1 MKTKTYLFALMTM
14 ALTLG
19 SCSDN
24 ENGIGSETSK
34 YITVSTSIGN
44 MTRVATDANGG
55 QTFEEGDEISVYAWT
70 GDATTVPAATGR
82 VVDNAINKLTK
93 GSWISTPQMLWKN
106 NRDKHYFIGVYPISA
121 SAISDLSAGEYT
133 FDETKQ
139 VESDLLVAVNKD
151 GLSYNVDEQQTVPL
165 TFTHV
170 MAKLVVNLTY
180 KNQWGTEGP
189 TVDKVVV
196 GDAVKS
202 ATVNYL
208 TKVITPSAV
217 AEDKANFDMPA
228 LTANKQYASII
239 IPQDGV
245 QKITVVI
252 GGKNFIYDN
261 GTPFKFESGKITT
274 INLEVGRD
282 IIKLGDVNISD
293 WGSTGEPIKGEAY
306 D

>member
-1 MKTKTYLFALMTM
+1 MKKKTYLFALMAM

-24 ENGIGSETSK
+24 ENGIGGETSK

-70 GDATTVPAATGR
+70 GDATVAPETRER
-82 VVDNAINKLTK
+82 VVNNAINKLTN
-93 GSWISTPQMLWKN
+93 GSWVSTPQMLWKN
-106 NRDKHYFIGVYPISA
+106 NRDKHYFIGVYPTA
-121 SAISDLSAGEYT
+121 AISDLSAGEYT

-165 TFTHV
+165 IFTHI

-189 TVDKVVV
+189 TVDKVAV
-196 GDAVKS
+196 GNAAKK

-208 TKVITPSAV
+208 TKVVTPSAV
-217 AEDKANFDMPA
+217 AEDNLSQYPNS
-228 LTANKQYASII
+228 LTVGKSDYLKLSMVSLRYRVPPHFLRKTLPFVKYATLAFQGSNLFTWTSYKESD
-239 IPQDGV
+239 P
-245 QKITVVI
+245 
-252 GGKNFIYDN
+252 
-261 GTPFKFESGKITT
+261 ESGT
-274 INLEVGRD
+274 LA
-282 IIKLGDVNISD
+282 
-293 WGSTGEPIKGEAY
+293 GSMQPIY
-306 D
+306 TFNMSLTF

>member
-1 MKTKTYLFALMTM
+1 
-14 ALTLG
+14 
-19 SCSDN
+19 
-24 ENGIGSETSK
+24 
-34 YITVSTSIGN
+34 
-44 MTRVATDANGG
+44 MTRVATDEKGG

-70 GDATTVPAATGR
+70 GDATVAPETRER
-82 VVDNAINKLTK
+82 VVNNAINKLTN
-93 GSWISTPQMLWKN
+93 GSWISNPQMLWKN

-121 SAISDLSAGEYT
+121 ISDLSAGEYT
-133 FDETKQ
+133 FDVNKQ
-139 VESDLLVAVNKD
+139 TESDLLVAVNKD

-165 TFTHV
+165 IFTHI

-189 TVDKVVV
+189 TVDKVAV
-196 GDAVKS
+196 GNAAKK

-208 TKVITPSAV
+208 TKVVTPSAV
-217 AEDKANFDMPA
+217 AEDKADFDMPA

-245 QKITVVI
+245 QKITITI
-252 GGKNFIYDN
+252 GGKDFIYDN

-282 IIKLGDVNISD
+282 VIKLGDVSISD

>member
-1 MKTKTYLFALMTM
+1 MKKKTYLFALMAM
-14 ALTLG
+14 VLTLG

-24 ENGIGSETSK
+24 ENGIGGETSK

-70 GDATTVPAATGR
+70 GDATVAPETRER
-82 VVDNAINKLTK
+82 VVNNAINKLTN
-93 GSWISTPQMLWKN
+93 GSWVSTPQMLWKN
-106 NRDKHYFIGVYPISA
+106 NRDKHYFIGVYPTA
-121 SAISDLSAGEYT
+121 AISDLSAGEYT

-189 TVDKVVV
+189 TVDKVAV

-208 TKVITPSAV
+208 TKVVTPSAV

-228 LTANKQYASII
+228 ITANKQYASII

-252 GGKNFIYDN
+252 GGKNFNYDN

-274 INLEVGRD
+274 VNLEVGRD

>member
-24 ENGIGSETSK
+24 ENGIGGETSK

-44 MTRVATDANGG
+44 MTRVATDEKGG

-70 GDATTVPAATGR
+70 GDATVAPETRER
-82 VVDNAINKLTK
+82 VVNNAINKLTN
-93 GSWISTPQMLWKN
+93 GSWISNPQMLWKN

-151 GLSYNVDEQQTVPL
+151 GLSYNVDEQQPVPL

-189 TVDKVVV
+189 TVDKVAV
-196 GDAVKS
+196 GNAAKK

-208 TKVITPSAV
+208 TKVVTPSAV
-217 AEDKANFDMPA
+217 AEDKADFDMPA
-228 LTANKQYASII
+228 LTANKKYASII

-245 QKITVVI
+245 QKITITI
-252 GGKNFIYDN
+252 GDKNFIYDN
-261 GTPFKFESGKITT
+261 GTPFKLESGKITT
-274 INLEVGRD
+274 VNLEVGRD
-282 IIKLGDVNISD
+282 EIKLGDVKITD
-293 WGSTGEPIKGEAY
+293 WENGSTFKGEALN
-306 D
+306 

>member
-1 MKTKTYLFALMTM
+1 MKTKTYLFVLMTM
-14 ALTLG
+14 ALALG

-24 ENGIGSETSK
+24 ENGIGGETSK
-34 YITVSTSIGN
+34 YITVSTCIGN
-44 MTRVATDANGG
+44 MTRVATDANGD

-70 GDATTVPAATGR
+70 GAPTVALEAHER
-82 VVDNAINKLTK
+82 VVNNAINKLTN
-93 GSWISTPQMLWKN
+93 GSWVSTPQMLWKN
-106 NRDKHYFIGVYPISA
+106 NRDKHYFIGVYPTA
-121 SAISDLSAGEYT
+121 AISDLSAGEYT
-133 FDETKQ
+133 FDENKQ
-139 VESDLLVAVNKD
+139 TESDLLVAVNKD
-151 GLSYNVDEQQTVPL
+151 GISYNADEQQTVPL

-208 TKVITPSAV
+208 TKVVTPSAV

-261 GTPFKFESGKITT
+261 GTPFKFDSGKVTT
-274 INLEVGRD
+274 VNLVVGRD
-282 IIKLGDVNISD
+282 TITLNEVKITD
-293 WGSTGEPIKGEAY
+293 WETSTPITGEAV

>member
-1 MKTKTYLFALMTM
+1 MKKKTYLFALMAM
-14 ALTLG
+14 VLTLG

-24 ENGIGSETSK
+24 ENGIGGETSK

-70 GDATTVPAATGR
+70 GDATVAPETSER
-82 VVDNAINKLTK
+82 VVNNAINKLTN
-93 GSWISTPQMLWKN
+93 GSWVSTPQMLWKN
-106 NRDKHYFIGVYPISA
+106 NRDKHYFIGVYPTT
-121 SAISDLSAGEYT
+121 AISDLTTGEYT

-151 GLSYNVDEQQTVPL
+151 GLSYNVDEQQPVPL

-196 GDAVKS
+196 GDAVKK

-208 TKVITPSAV
+208 TKVVTPSAV
-217 AEDKANFDMPA
+217 AEDKADFDMPV

-245 QKITVVI
+245 QKITITI
-252 GGKNFIYDN
+252 GGKDFIYDN
-261 GTPFKFESGKITT
+261 GTPFKFESGKIT
-274 INLEVGRD
+274 IVNLEVGRD
-282 IIKLGDVNISD
+282 VIKLGDVNISD

>member
-1 MKTKTYLFALMTM
+1 MKTKTYLFALMAM
-14 ALTLG
+14 ALALG

-24 ENGIGSETSK
+24 ENGIGGETSK

-44 MTRVATDANGG
+44 MTRVATDAKGG
-55 QTFEEGDEISVYAWT
+55 QTFEEGDEISVYAWP
-70 GDATTVPAATGR
+70 GDATAVPAATGR

-106 NRDKHYFIGVYPISA
+106 NRDKHYFIGVYPKK
-121 SAISDLSAGEYT
+121 AISDLAAGEYV
-133 FDETKQ
+133 FDATKQ
-139 VESDLLVAVNKD
+139 VESDLLVAVNAD
-151 GLSYNVDEQQTVPL
+151 GITAEGKQAVPL

-170 MAKLVVNLTY
+170 MAKLLVNLTY

-208 TKVITPSAV
+208 TKVVTPSAV

-261 GTPFKFESGKITT
+261 GTPFKFESGKVTT
-274 INLEVGRD
+274 VNLVVGRD
-282 IIKLGDVNISD
+282 TITLNEVKITD
-293 WGSTGEPIKGEAY
+293 WETSTPITGEAV

>member
-1 MKTKTYLFALMTM
+1 MKKKTYLFALMAM

-24 ENGIGSETSK
+24 ENGIGGETSK

-44 MTRVATDANGG
+44 MTRVATDANSG

-70 GDATTVPAATGR
+70 GDATVAPETRER
-82 VVDNAINKLTK
+82 VVNNAINKLTN
-93 GSWISTPQMLWKN
+93 GSWVATPQMLWKN
-106 NRDKHYFIGVYPISA
+106 NREKHYFIGVYPTA
-121 SAISDLSAGEYT
+121 AISDLSAGEYT

-151 GLSYNVDEQQTVPL
+151 GLSYNVDEQQPVPL

-196 GDAVKS
+196 GNAAKK
-202 ATVNYL
+202 ATINYL
-208 TKVITPSAV
+208 TKVVTPSTTAK
-217 AEDKANFDMPA
+217 EDFSLPEITENTK
-228 LTANKQYASII
+228 YVSVI
-239 IPQDGV
+239 IPQEDV
-245 QKITVVI
+245 KQLTIVI
-252 GGKNFIYDN
+252 GGKNFVYDN
-261 GTPFKFESGKITT
+261 GTPFKLESGKITT
-274 INLEVGRD
+274 VNLEVGRD
-282 IIKLGDVNISD
+282 EIKLGDVKITD
-293 WGSTGEPIKGEAY
+293 WEDGSTFGGEALN
-306 D
+306 

>member
-24 ENGIGSETSK
+24 ENGIGGETSK

-93 GSWISTPQMLWKN
+93 GAWISTPQMLWKN
-106 NRDKHYFIGVYPISA
+106 NRDKHYFIGVYPTK
-121 SAISDLSAGEYT
+121 AISDLTAGEYA

-208 TKVITPSAV
+208 TKVITPSTI

-282 IIKLGDVNISD
+282 IIKLGNVNISD

>member
-1 MKTKTYLFALMTM
+1 MKKKTYLFALMAM

-24 ENGIGSETSK
+24 ENGIGGETSK

-44 MTRVATDANGG
+44 MTRVATDEKGG

-70 GDATTVPAATGR
+70 GDATVAPETRER
-82 VVDNAINKLTK
+82 VVNNAINKLTN
-93 GSWISTPQMLWKN
+93 GSWVSTPQMLWKN
-106 NRDKHYFIGVYPISA
+106 NRDKHYFIGVYPI

-151 GLSYNVDEQQTVPL
+151 GLSYNVDEQQPVPL

-196 GDAVKS
+196 GNAAKK
-202 ATVNYL
+202 ATINYL
-208 TKVITPSAV
+208 TKVVTPSTTAK
-217 AEDKANFDMPA
+217 EDFSLPEITENTK
-228 LTANKQYASII
+228 YVSVI
-239 IPQDGV
+239 IPQEEV
-245 QKITVVI
+245 KQLTIVI
-252 GGKNFIYDN
+252 GGKNFVYDN
-261 GTPFKFESGKITT
+261 GTPFKLESGKITT
-274 INLEVGRD
+274 VNLEVGRD
-282 IIKLGDVNISD
+282 EIKLGDVKITD
-293 WGSTGEPIKGEAY
+293 WEDGSTFSGEAIN
-306 D
+306 

>member
-1 MKTKTYLFALMTM
+1 MKKKTYLFALMAM

-24 ENGIGSETSK
+24 ENGIGGETSK

-44 MTRVATDANGG
+44 MTRVATDAKGG

-70 GDATTVPAATGR
+70 GDATIAPDASER
-82 VVDNAINKLTK
+82 VVNNAINKLTN
-93 GSWISTPQMLWKN
+93 GSWISNPQMLWKN
-106 NRDKHYFIGVYPISA
+106 NRDKHYFIGVYPI

-151 GLSYNVDEQQTVPL
+151 GLSYNVDEPQTVPL

-189 TVDKVVV
+189 TVEKVAV
-196 GDAVKS
+196 GNAAKK

-208 TKVITPSAV
+208 TKVVTPSAV
-217 AEDKANFDMPA
+217 AEDKADFDMPV
-228 LTANKQYASII
+228 LTANKKYASII

-245 QKITVVI
+245 QKITITI
-252 GGKNFIYDN
+252 GGKDFIYDN
-261 GTPFKFESGKITT
+261 GIPFKLESGKITT
-274 INLEVGRD
+274 VNLEVGRD
-282 IIKLGDVNISD
+282 VIKLGDVNISD

>member
-1 MKTKTYLFALMTM
+1 MKKKTYLFALMAM

-24 ENGIGSETSK
+24 ENGIGGETSK

-44 MTRVATDANGG
+44 MTRVATDEKGG

-93 GSWISTPQMLWKN
+93 GAWISTPQMLWKN
-106 NRDKHYFIGVYPISA
+106 NRDKHYFIGVYPTK
-121 SAISDLSAGEYT
+121 AISDLTAGEYA

-180 KNQWGTEGP
+180 KNQWGADGP
-189 TVDKVVV
+189 TVDKVAV
-196 GDAVKS
+196 GNAAKS

-208 TKVITPSAV
+208 TKVVTPSAV
-217 AEDKANFDMPA
+217 AEDKADFDMPA
-228 LTANKQYASII
+228 LTANKKYASII

-261 GTPFKFESGKITT
+261 GTPFKFESGKVTT
-274 INLEVGRD
+274 VNLEVGRD
-282 IIKLGDVNISD
+282 IIKLGNVNISD

>member
-1 MKTKTYLFALMTM
+1 MKKKTYLFALMAM

-24 ENGIGSETSK
+24 ENGIGGETSK

-70 GDATTVPAATGR
+70 GAPTVAPETSER
-82 VVDNAINKLTK
+82 VVNNAINKLTN
-93 GSWISTPQMLWKN
+93 GSWVSTPQMLWKN
-106 NRDKHYFIGVYPISA
+106 NRDKHYFIGVYPTA
-121 SAISDLSAGEYT
+121 AISDLSAGEYT
-133 FDETKQ
+133 FDVNKQ
-139 VESDLLVAVNKD
+139 TESDLLVAVNKD
-151 GLSYNVDEQQTVPL
+151 GLSYNVDEQQPVPL

-189 TVDKVVV
+189 TVDKVAV
-196 GDAVKS
+196 GNAAKK

-208 TKVITPSAV
+208 TKVVTPSAV
-217 AEDKANFDMPA
+217 AEDKADFDMPA
-228 LTANKQYASII
+228 ITANKKYASII

-245 QKITVVI
+245 QKITITI
-252 GGKNFIYDN
+252 GGKDFIYDN
-261 GTPFKFESGKITT
+261 GTPFKLESGKITT
-274 INLEVGRD
+274 VNLEVGRD
-282 IIKLGDVNISD
+282 VIKLGDVNISD

>member
-1 MKTKTYLFALMTM
+1 MKTKTYLFALMAM

-24 ENGIGSETSK
+24 ENGIGGETSK

-44 MTRVATDANGG
+44 MTRVATDEKGG

-70 GDATTVPAATGR
+70 GDATVAPETRER
-82 VVDNAINKLTK
+82 VVNNAINKLTN
-93 GSWISTPQMLWKN
+93 GSWVSTPQMLWKN

-121 SAISDLSAGEYT
+121 ISDLSAGEYA

-139 VESDLLVAVNKD
+139 TESDLLVAVNKD

-165 TFTHV
+165 IFTHV

-189 TVDKVVV
+189 TVDKVAV
-196 GDAVKS
+196 GNAAKK

-208 TKVITPSAV
+208 TKVVTPSAV
-217 AEDKANFDMPA
+217 AEDKADFDMPA

-245 QKITVVI
+245 QKITITI
-252 GGKNFIYDN
+252 GGKDFIYDN
-261 GTPFKFESGKITT
+261 GTPFKFESGKIT
-274 INLEVGRD
+274 IVNLEVGRD
-282 IIKLGDVNISD
+282 VIKLGDVNISD
-293 WGSTGEPIKGEAY
+293 WGSTGDPIKGEAY

>member
-1 MKTKTYLFALMTM
+1 MKKKTYLFALMAM
-14 ALTLG
+14 VLTLG

-24 ENGIGSETSK
+24 ENGIGGETSK

-44 MTRVATDANGG
+44 MTRVATDEKGG

-70 GDATTVPAATGR
+70 GDATVAPETRER
-82 VVDNAINKLTK
+82 VVNNAINKLTN
-93 GSWISTPQMLWKN
+93 GSWVSNPQMLWKN
-106 NRDKHYFIGVYPISA
+106 NRDKHYFIGVYPI

-151 GLSYNVDEQQTVPL
+151 GLSYNVDEQQPVPL

-208 TKVITPSAV
+208 TKVVTPSAV
-217 AEDKANFDMPA
+217 AEDKADFDMPV
-228 LTANKQYASII
+228 LTANKKYASII

-245 QKITVVI
+245 QKITITI
-252 GGKNFIYDN
+252 GGKDFIYDN
-261 GTPFKFESGKITT
+261 GTPFKFESGKIT
-274 INLEVGRD
+274 IVNLEVGRD
-282 IIKLGDVNISD
+282 VIKLGDVNISD
-293 WGSTGEPIKGEAY
+293 WGSTGDPIKGEAY

>member
-1 MKTKTYLFALMTM
+1 MKTKTYLFVLMTM
-14 ALTLG
+14 ALALG

-24 ENGIGSETSK
+24 ENGIGGETSK

-44 MTRVATDANGG
+44 MTRVATDANGD

-70 GDATTVPAATGR
+70 GDATVAPETSER
-82 VVDNAINKLTK
+82 VVNNAINKLTN
-93 GSWISTPQMLWKN
+93 GSWVSTPQMLWKN
-106 NRDKHYFIGVYPISA
+106 NRDKHYFIGVYPTK
-121 SAISDLSAGEYT
+121 AISDLTAGEYA

-151 GLSYNVDEQQTVPL
+151 GLSYNADEQQTVPL

-208 TKVITPSAV
+208 TKVVTPSAV
-217 AEDKANFDMPA
+217 AEDKADFDMPA

-245 QKITVVI
+245 QKIIIVI
-252 GGKNFIYDN
+252 DGKKFIYNN

-282 IIKLGDVNISD
+282 VIKLGDVNISD

>member
-1 MKTKTYLFALMTM
+1 MKTKTYLFALMAM

-24 ENGIGSETSK
+24 ENGIGGETSK

-44 MTRVATDANGG
+44 MTRVATDEKGG

-70 GDATTVPAATGR
+70 GDATVAPEIRER
-82 VVDNAINKLTK
+82 VVNNAINKLTN
-93 GSWISTPQMLWKN
+93 GSWVSNPQMLWKN

-121 SAISDLSAGEYT
+121 ISDLSAGEYT
-133 FDETKQ
+133 FDVNKQ
-139 VESDLLVAVNKD
+139 TESDLLVAVNKD
-151 GLSYNVDEQQTVPL
+151 GLSYNVDEQQPVPL

-189 TVDKVVV
+189 TVDKVAV
-196 GDAVKS
+196 GNAAKK

-208 TKVITPSAV
+208 TKVVTPSAV
-217 AEDKANFDMPA
+217 AEDKADFDMPA

-245 QKITVVI
+245 QKITITI
-252 GGKNFIYDN
+252 GGKDFIYDN
-261 GTPFKFESGKITT
+261 GTPFKFESGKIT
-274 INLEVGRD
+274 IVNLEVGRD
-282 IIKLGDVNISD
+282 VIKLGDVNISD

>member
-24 ENGIGSETSK
+24 ENGIGGETSK

-44 MTRVATDANGG
+44 MTRVATDEKGG

-70 GDATTVPAATGR
+70 GDATVAPETRER
-82 VVDNAINKLTK
+82 VVNNAINKLTN
-93 GSWISTPQMLWKN
+93 GSWISNPQMLWKN
-106 NRDKHYFIGVYPISA
+106 NRDKHYFIGVYPKK
-121 SAISDLSAGEYT
+121 AISDLAAGEYV
-133 FDETKQ
+133 FDATKQ
-139 VESDLLVAVNKD
+139 VESDLLVAVNID
-151 GLSYNVDEQQTVPL
+151 GITAEGKQAVPL

-170 MAKLVVNLTY
+170 MAKLLVNLTY

-208 TKVITPSAV
+208 TKVVTPSAV

-261 GTPFKFESGKITT
+261 GTPFKFESGKVTT
-274 INLEVGRD
+274 VNLVVGRD
-282 IIKLGDVNISD
+282 TITLNEVKITD
-293 WGSTGEPIKGEAY
+293 WETSTPITGEAV

>member
-1 MKTKTYLFALMTM
+1 MKKKTYLIALMAM

-24 ENGIGSETSK
+24 ENGIGGETSK

-44 MTRVATDANGG
+44 MTRVATDANGA

-70 GDATTVPAATGR
+70 GAPTVAPETSER
-82 VVDNAINKLTK
+82 VVNNAINKLTN
-93 GSWISTPQMLWKN
+93 GSWVATPQMLWKN
-106 NRDKHYFIGVYPISA
+106 NRDKHYFIGVYPV

-151 GLSYNVDEQQTVPL
+151 GLSYNVDEQQPVPL

-196 GDAVKS
+196 GNAAKK
-202 ATVNYL
+202 ATINYL
-208 TKVITPSAV
+208 TKVVTPSTTAK
-217 AEDKANFDMPA
+217 EDFSLPEITENTK
-228 LTANKQYASII
+228 YVSVI
-239 IPQDGV
+239 IPQEDV
-245 QKITVVI
+245 KQLTIVI
-252 GGKNFIYDN
+252 GGKNFVYDN
-261 GTPFKFESGKITT
+261 GTPFKLESGKITT
-274 INLEVGRD
+274 VNLEVGRD
-282 IIKLGDVNISD
+282 EIKLGDVKITNWED
-293 WGSTGEPIKGEAY
+293 GSTFSGEALN
-306 D
+306 

>member
-1 MKTKTYLFALMTM
+1 MKKKTYLFALMAM

-24 ENGIGSETSK
+24 ENGIGGETSK

-44 MTRVATDANGG
+44 MTRVATDEKGG

-70 GDATTVPAATGR
+70 GDATVAPETRER
-82 VVDNAINKLTK
+82 VVNNAINKLTN
-93 GSWISTPQMLWKN
+93 GSWISNPQMLWKN

-121 SAISDLSAGEYT
+121 ISDLSAGEYT
-133 FDETKQ
+133 FDVNKQ
-139 VESDLLVAVNKD
+139 TESDLLVAVNKD

-208 TKVITPSAV
+208 TKVVTPSAV
-217 AEDKANFDMPA
+217 AEDKADFDMPA

-245 QKITVVI
+245 QKITI
-252 GGKNFIYDN
+252 TIDGKDFIYDN

-274 INLEVGRD
+274 VNLEVGRD
-282 IIKLGDVNISD
+282 VIKLGDVNISD